1 MNTITRSSLP
11 RRALAFAM
19 SILIQTSA
27 VIAGGEASSAL
38 RLLEVTSASRAEVT
52 ALAAAAIASTAGQDG
67 RQLISQAAPAAPR
80 VFRVRATAEGLIG
93 GRTASGLIIRPYTEG
108 VALPHRSALGQKTSL
123 VYLANGRQTS
133 ARVVDVGPWNIDD
146 AYWKTAAGRPQA
158 ESGRDRSGRRTNR
171 AGIDILNGSWYKL
184 LGLRAYDRHL
194 IENTTGTV
202 DWCFVD

>member
-11 RRALAFAM
+11 RKTVVFAL
-19 SILIQTSA
+19 SILFQA
-27 VIAGGEASSAL
+27 GALIAGGEASSAL
-38 RLLEVTSASRAEVT
+38 RLLEVTSGSRAAITEV
-52 ALAAAAIASTAGQDG
+52 AAVVSTAGPE
-67 RQLISQAAPAAPR
+67 RRPLISQAVPAAPR

-108 VALPHRSALGQKTSL
+108 VALPHRSALGQMTSL